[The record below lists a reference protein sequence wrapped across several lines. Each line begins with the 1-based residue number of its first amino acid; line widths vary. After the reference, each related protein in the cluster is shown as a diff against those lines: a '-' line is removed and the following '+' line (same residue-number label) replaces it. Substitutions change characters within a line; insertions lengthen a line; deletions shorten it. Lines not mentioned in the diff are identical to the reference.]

1 MIHIYIFTFLLLLI
15 FIVVFAFI
23 FKKKDVN
30 ESFTSIKLTDQNL
43 LHNSS
48 FEDGKNIK
56 EFQEKSGTADIIV
69 FPNPGASKYV
79 LRQSKNKNL
88 DNRKEI
94 FYEIKL
100 DVKPNKIYC
109 LRCLYY
115 STNDIPLVYRL
126 QYNKTYENPIF
137 LKTMNEE
144 KKTDK
149 FKNQYCLFQ
158 TPNNDNTENTTE
170 LFISLMY
177 NFNNIKGYNYL
188 TDVVLE
194 EIIDGYNIP
203 ITSNLRCY
211 LNAFH
216 PKSVESSNKVIKDI
230 SGNDFSFSASRNV
243 GVQKMD
249 VDLTNNILTGPN
261 AFQLQNQ
268 DRMKYN
274 NKFSLFLFIK
284 GEGKQI
290 SESFTNQGA
299 NRGNIPAEEE
309 ESNEVPIGRE
319 LLGVTILKIS
329 GNQNT
334 ALEVILPQKY
344 GNIYLIAG
352 GEKYKTDIQYLSSME
367 NMLAISYNGDKIFM
381 YINGELVLESR
392 CPKIYFDNSPVIIN
406 PKGAFLGSFY
416 TFAYYNENQSGENI
430 GKITKYF
437 TKMKAIGNELS
448 NQYIDNNMD
457 DFIITNHPGMYAKK
471 MEGGGEDKEEDNKNL
486 TCPKV
491 IYENDHYYILI
502 SHNSKLAKDIGYS
515 GIRDYGGDIETAKKI
530 FEINF
535 PKCKLPDMLD
545 KTKYRADLSECPFVM
560 LTPDNPCNQFE
571 CRKTDWNNGVP
582 NNNYCKRSVDVY
594 CSKYSD
600 VDSACYCWKK
610 ENKDKSECMKWRGNF
625 EAEDKCDFRKFDI
638 EKHPD
643 SKDYIKKSKIPCWGC
658 NLDAPE
664 STGAYLERKGS
675 GAR

>member
-1 MIHIYIFTFLLLLI
+1 MIHIYLFIFILLII

-23 FKKKDVN
+23 FRKKGFN
-30 ESFTSIKLTDQNL
+30 ESFTSKRLSEQNL

-48 FEDGKNIK
+48 FEEGKNIK
-56 EFQEKSGTADIIV
+56 EFQEKSGNTDIII

-79 LRQSKNKNL
+79 LRQSRNNTI
-88 DNRKEI
+88 DYRTSI
-94 FYEIKL
+94 FYQIKL
-100 DVKPNKIYC
+100 DVKPNKIYS

-115 STNDIPLVYRL
+115 STNNLPLIHRL
-126 QYNKTYENPIF
+126 QYKNLNNNSVF
-137 LKTMNEE
+137 LKTMSDDD
-144 KKTDK
+144 KKNGN
-149 FKNQYCLFQ
+149 FNNYYCLFQ
-158 TPNNDNTENTTE
+158 TPKEDKSLE

-194 EIIDGYNIP
+194 EIIDGYNLP
-203 ITSNLRCY
+203 VTSNLRCY

-216 PKSVESSNKVIKDI
+216 PNSVESSNKIIKDL
-230 SGNDFSFSASRNV
+230 SGNDLNFTASRAV

-268 DRMKYN
+268 DRMQYN

-284 GEGKQI
+284 GTGNPVA
-290 SESFTNQGA
+290 ESFA
-299 NRGNIPAEEE
+299 NRWNIPEEEE
-309 ESNEVPIGRE
+309 ESYEDVPIGKE
-319 LLGVTILKIS
+319 LMGTTILKIS

-352 GEKYKTDIQYLSSME
+352 GEKYKTEIQYLSSLE
-367 NMLAISYNGDKIFM
+367 NLMAITYNGDKIFM

-392 CPKIYFDNSPVIIN
+392 CPRIYFDNSPVMIN
-406 PKGAFLGSFY
+406 STGKFQGSFY
-416 TFAYYNENQSGENI
+416 TFAYYNEHQSSGDI
-430 GKITKYF
+430 TKITKYF
-437 TKMKAIGNELS
+437 MKMKAIGNELA
-448 NQYIDNNMD
+448 NPFIDKNID
-457 DFIITNHPGMYAKK
+457 DFILKISERKLEEYDEN
-471 MEGGGEDKEEDNKNL
+471 KEEKPLDQI
-486 TCPKV
+486 CPKV
-491 IYENDHYYILI
+491 IYENDHYYVII
-502 SHNSKLAKDIGYS
+502 PNDSKLAKEIGYS
-515 GIRDYGGDIETAKKI
+515 GIRDYGGDIDTARKI
-530 FEINF
+530 FEVNF
-535 PKCKLPDMLD
+535 PKCKLPDLLD
-545 KTKYRADLSECPFVM
+545 KTKYKADLSECPFIM
-560 LTPDNPCNQFE
+560 LTPENPCNQFE
-571 CRKTDWNNGVP
+571 CRKTDWNKGVP
-582 NNNYCKRSVDVY
+582 DNKNCKRNVDVY

-600 VDSACYCWKK
+600 VDPACYCWKK
-610 ENKDKSECMKWRGNF
+610 ENRDKSECMKWRGNF

-638 EKHPD
+638 EQHPD

-664 STGAYLERKGS
+664 STGDYSTRKGS